1 MVVVMRFFPG
11 RRILPRGLVD
21 FGSSGLVF
29 DFVVYTSSGIVVATG
44 TVSVE
49 VLVVVVANIFVVGRR
64 FEVWYFGRFFKTC
77 DGLDSTAVSS
87 LERKCCIY
95 GTFIIFVFIFQAF

>member
-1 MVVVMRFFPG
+1 VVVVIRFFPG
-11 RRILPRGLVD
+11 RRILPRDLVD

-29 DFVVYTSSGIVVATG
+29 DFVVYITLSGIVVATG

-64 FEVWYFGRFFKTC
+64 FV
-77 DGLDSTAVSS
+77 V
-87 LERKCCIY
+87 
-95 GTFIIFVFIFQAF
+95 